1 VTPKEPPAGAEP
13 PSAPPPRSQVVAPGA
28 RRPRLELVQVKG
40 SPSEAEIEVIRRAIE
55 ESVVQER
62 RERQASVWMRAG
74 RAQGR
79 RLGMTDYRDRFSH
92 DDVWRLSARFPYG
105 GREYSG
111 LHGRGDAK

>member
-1 VTPKEPPAGAEP
+1 VT
-13 PSAPPPRSQVVAPGA
+13 GA
-28 RRPRLELVQVKG
+28 RRPRLELVGVSG
-40 SPSEAEIEVIRRAIE
+40 SPTPEELEVIRGAIE
-55 ESVVQER
+55 EVVVQER

-92 DDVWRLSARFPYG
+92 EDAWRLSARFPYG

-111 LHGRGDAK
+111 LDGRGDAK